1 MKKHLLIFLLFLF
14 PVFQSAGQQ
23 LLLLDSQNRDISNDT
38 LIISGSPQDELLK
51 ATLFLHNGASQQTQV
66 WIRIIDEDLL
76 PGAEISFCRNTRCYT
91 HQELTLAQPLET
103 LAGKKLSR
111 EDLYGNYYPGGQT
124 GTSTVTYEFFSDN
137 GAFDPVR
144 VVVRYAAEGHAPGIS
159 QRLFSISSPSPNPAA
174 IYTHFSYSIPLEINQ
189 AFLIVRDLT
198 GTVVLEEPVDV
209 NDTRARLNVS
219 DLSNGIFL
227 YSLVLDGQPVVTR
240 KLIVSR

>member
-1 MKKHLLIFLLFLF
+1 MKQYLLLIVLLLF
-14 PVFQSAGQQ
+14 PVFHSSGQQ
-23 LLLLDSQNRDISNDT
+23 LLVLDSQNRDLSNDT
-38 LIISGSPQDELLK
+38 LTISGSPQDELLK
-51 ATLFLHNGASQQTQV
+51 ASLFLHNGTTQQTQV
-66 WIRIIDEDLL
+66 WIRITDEDLL
-76 PGAEISFCRNTRCYT
+76 PGAEISFCRNGRCYT
-91 HQELTLAQPLET
+91 HQELAIAQPLET

-111 EDLYGNYYPGGQT
+111 QDLYGSYFPGGQT

-144 VVVRYAAEGHAPGIS
+144 IVVKYTADDNPAGIS
-159 QRLFSISSPSPNPAA
+159 LPLFSVSSPSPNPAA
-174 IYTHFSYSIPLEINQ
+174 TYTHFSYSIAHEVNQ

-198 GTVVLEEPVDV
+198 GTVVLEEPVNV
-209 NDTRARLNVS
+209 NATRIRLNVS